1 MSRPRGPIQ
10 RADFLSS
17 VTTELGLSAMQARRL
32 LDLSEA
38 ARRHELEPASL
49 DRAGAEALL
58 IDLLDDG
65 LCSHARLIAAQE
77 GEPLWRD
84 LLARA
89 KPPQDVGPALLL
101 AVALDARCAGD
112 EAYQVLRSVLRPGES
127 RRWIVEFA
135 SELAEDGGRP
145 EEAWELLGGL
155 GADVGRS
162 RHSPLRCLVDCVPT
176 RCPAVRLQ
184 AAAQARWLWQRARR
198 WVQRP
203 WADLR
208 SGDEA
213 GLLLI
218 AEGGPLAQLVR
229 EHGPLR
235 GTGPMSRGLF
245 GYLRARWRLLP
256 DTERDLLLRWL
267 RTRWRH
273 YTIVEATPYELVVY
287 DEAGVRYVAGTEE
300 VLSRRSW
307 EPGDQVC
314 GWLLPT
320 VASDEHVFVLNTAPT
335 AWSS

>member
-1 MSRPRGPIQ
+1 MCQPRDPSQ

-17 VTTELGLSAMQARRL
+17 LTTELGVSTLQARRL

-38 ARRHELEPASL
+38 ARRYDIEPASL
-49 DRAGAEALL
+49 HPPEADALL
-58 IDLLDDG
+58 IELLDDG
-65 LCSHARLIAAQE
+65 LCAHARLVAAQE
-77 GEPLWRD
+77 GEALWRA

-89 KPPQDVGPALLL
+89 EPPQDLGPALLL

-112 EAYQVLRSVLRPGES
+112 EAYQVLRSVLRPDER

-135 SELAEDGGRP
+135 SELAEDSGRP
-145 EEAWELLGGL
+145 IEAWELLGGL
-155 GADVGRS
+155 GADLAAS
-162 RHSPLRCLVDCVPT
+162 RHSPLRCLVDCAPAH
-176 RCPAVRLQ
+176 CPAVRLP
-184 AAAQARWLWQRARR
+184 AASAARWLWLRARR

-213 GLLLI
+213 TLLLL

-256 DTERDLLLRWL
+256 EAERALLLRWL
-267 RTRWRH
+267 RTRWQH
-273 YTIVEATPYELVVY
+273 YTIVEATPYELVVC
-287 DEAGVRYVAGTEE
+287 DEAGDRCQAGTEE

-307 EPGDQVC
+307 EPGDQIS

-320 VASDEHVFVLNTAPT
+320 VAPDEHLFVLNTAPA
-335 AWSS
+335 AWFS